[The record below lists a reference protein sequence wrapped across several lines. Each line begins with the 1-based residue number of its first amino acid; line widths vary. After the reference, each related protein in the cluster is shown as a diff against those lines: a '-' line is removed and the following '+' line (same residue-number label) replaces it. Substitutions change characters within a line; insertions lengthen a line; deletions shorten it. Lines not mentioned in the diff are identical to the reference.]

1 MSGPD
6 TSVRVATAG
15 GGGWGDPLE
24 REPELVQRDVIEGKV
39 SAQSARGDYGVV
51 LAGGDFAI
59 DVAASARLREEMNAG
74 RDRSPA
80 MIDRGPGYDVM
91 LSGKAL
97 PRMKA

>member
-1 MSGPD
+1 
-6 TSVRVATAG
+6 
-15 GGGWGDPLE
+15 
-24 REPELVQRDVIEGKV
+24 VQRDVIEGKV
-39 SAQSARGDYGVV
+39 SAQAARGDYGVV
-51 LAGGDFAI
+51 LSRDGFAI
-59 DVAASARLREEMNAG
+59 DAAATTTLRADMQTR